1 MDHKSVIRQ
10 FMQRLLAQKGD
21 QRPFGDDDSLL
32 LSGRLQSVD
41 AVEVVLF
48 LEEQWGID
56 FAEIGFDEAQLDSV
70 DAIEAL
76 VQNAGLEKSL

>member
-1 MDHKSVIRQ
+1 MDHKSMIRQ

-21 QRPFGDDDSLL
+21 QRTFGDSDSLL

-48 LEEQWGID
+48 LEEHWGID
-56 FAEIGFDEAQLDSV
+56 FAEIGFDETQIDSV
-70 DAIEAL
+70 DAI
-76 VQNAGLEKSL
+76 AGLIQNVGVEK